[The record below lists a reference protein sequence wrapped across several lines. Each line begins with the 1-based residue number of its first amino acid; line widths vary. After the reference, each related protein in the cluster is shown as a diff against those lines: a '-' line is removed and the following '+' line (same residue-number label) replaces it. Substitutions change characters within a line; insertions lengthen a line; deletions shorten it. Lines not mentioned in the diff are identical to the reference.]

1 MLWRR
6 RGERGDKGCSQPRLD
21 IADHVGQRRRVKVLA
36 REVLQVQ
43 LPAVHPRRLACPLDA
58 LVHKL
63 PDAARTS
70 PLSASSERWEGSCR
84 THYSVSEAEEVSLD
98 SLRPPKPARTTRMP
112 RLCISQPICVMFSP
126 AAATSGQPAAW
137 GGGPGGGRADR

>member
-63 PDAARTS
+63 PDAAQIPFWLPRQN
-70 PLSASSERWEGSCR
+70 AGEG
-84 THYSVSEAEEVSLD
+84 AAAL
-98 SLRPPKPARTTRMP
+98 TTRCRKRR
-112 RLCISQPICVMFSP
+112 RL
-126 AAATSGQPAAW
+126 AW
-137 GGGPGGGRADR
+137 TR